1 MDDIKTDDE
10 NFKNLC
16 HKSED
21 LTKLY
26 IESFEADYV
35 IETDETSI
43 TDCKANYIW
52 NQLTECNLERD
63 KDFWVYKKDIL
74 SRSCCS
80 KRYDPD
86 FTPRT
91 VYFLIKITNQDID
104 NAAEQLKLLC
114 DLDNSQIRLPFNKK
128 MS

>member
-10 NFKNLC
+10 IFNKLC

-35 IETDETSI
+35 IEIEETSA

-52 NQLTECNLERD
+52 N
-63 KDFWVYKKDIL
+63 
-74 SRSCCS
+74 
-80 KRYDPD
+80 
-86 FTPRT
+86 
-91 VYFLIKITNQDID
+91 
-104 NAAEQLKLLC
+104 
-114 DLDNSQIRLPFNKK
+114 
-128 MS
+128 

>member
-10 NFKNLC
+10 NFKKLC

-52 NQLTECNLERD
+52 N
-63 KDFWVYKKDIL
+63 
-74 SRSCCS
+74 
-80 KRYDPD
+80 
-86 FTPRT
+86 
-91 VYFLIKITNQDID
+91 
-104 NAAEQLKLLC
+104 
-114 DLDNSQIRLPFNKK
+114 
-128 MS
+128 